1 MAPQGQWV
9 MQSGNGA
16 PVLNGS
22 PTEKTITNRWEVIF
36 TGEEMSHE
44 VTQVHL

>member
-1 MAPQGQWV
+1 MT
-9 MQSGNGA
+9 QSGNGA

-22 PTEKTITNRWEVIF
+22 HTEKTITNQWGVIF
-36 TGEEMSHE
+36 TGGAVSDE